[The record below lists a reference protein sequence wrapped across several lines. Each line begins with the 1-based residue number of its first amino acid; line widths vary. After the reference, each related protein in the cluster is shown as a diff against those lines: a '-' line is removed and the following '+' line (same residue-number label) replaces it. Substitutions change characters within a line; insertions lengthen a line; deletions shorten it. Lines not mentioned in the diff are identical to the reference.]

1 MRSLFAIRPIL
12 ALALVG
18 LVVAGPLTA
27 QQADPGTVVGQVTQE
42 DGTPLASARV
52 VATSVQTGR
61 QFGALST
68 ADGTYVIIG
77 LPPGSYRVEVRLIG
91 YNTGRVDRVVVASA
105 ESTTTDFLMGTAVI
119 ALDALEVFATRAIE
133 RETPVAFSDVNKEQ
147 LEQQMASQDLPL
159 VMNVTPSAYATESGG
174 AKGDS
179 RINVRG
185 FNQRNVAVMI
195 NGVPVNDMENG
206 WVYWSNWDGIG
217 DATSSI
223 QMQRGLSAVNL
234 ATPSI
239 GGTLN
244 IITDATALAPGGGLK
259 QEFGSEGYIKTTGSL
274 ATGMVGD
281 FAFSLQGTYQDGNGL
296 PNGAW
301 NTGWSYYLGAS
312 WAISAKNRLDLFA
325 LGAPQRHGQRLYAQ
339 NIAAYDSTFALS
351 LDSYDPAAARDPDGY
366 IESRDGHD
374 FNENWN
380 TVSESYTGQQA
391 AGSSL
396 FDRKLSGSLNER
408 ENFFHKPQ
416 VNLNWH
422 SQFSS
427 SLSLSTVSYYSGGN
441 GGGTGT
447 LGNFEWDYSSQPSRI
462 ADWDGNVRINSG
474 ELDDRGDP
482 KPAGRSDGI
491 LRNSRNNQWTIGL
504 ISKLKKQF
512 DSPLTMEIGVD
523 WRTAEID
530 HFREVRDLLGGNY
543 YLSDDN
549 EFEGEQQRQLGD
561 LVDYNFTNTV
571 DWLGGFVQA
580 EYSTSKYTV
589 FGMGGLSTINYKSV
603 NHFLDDGT
611 GNELVMDPDNYLGGQ
626 IKAGGLY
633 NLTDQWGLFVNAG
646 YISKVPNLDAVMLDE
661 IGAINPN
668 AQNEKF
674 YSFEGG
680 ANYGSVD
687 RSLVLN
693 LNAYFTQWNDRTI
706 TFENLLDEFGDESVV
721 TLLGLDARHMG
732 LEAELNWRLSNIV
745 SLNGAASLADWEY
758 TDDVSGTVRSDPGSP
773 IEPLDLYVKG
783 LKVGDAPQVQFV
795 YGATVFPTR
804 GLFVQ
809 LLGRTY
815 AKNYSQFEALGRDD
829 PDDVD
834 GSGNVVQS
842 WQAPGYTTFDA
853 HLQFAFP
860 ESFRLGNRTMLFA
873 HVLNVFNSTYIIDS
887 IDNSS
892 FNGWDDDHD
901 ADDAEVHLGLG
912 TRFNVGVQFNF

>member
-18 LVVAGPLTA
+18 LVVAGPLPG
-27 QQADPGTVVGQVTQE
+27 QQVDPGTVVGQVTQE

-61 QFGALST
+61 QFGALTT
-68 ADGTYVIIG
+68 ADGRYVIIG

-91 YNTGRVDRVVVASA
+91 YNTGRVDRVVVVSA
-105 ESTTTDFLMGTAVI
+105 EPTTTDFFMGTAAI
-119 ALDALEVFATRAIE
+119 ALDALEVFATRAVE
-133 RETPVAFSDVNKEQ
+133 RETPVAFSDVDKQQ
-147 LEQQMASQDLPL
+147 LEQQMASQDMPL
-159 VMNVTPSAYATESGG
+159 IMNVTPSVYATESGG

-223 QMQRGLSAVNL
+223 QLQRGLSAVNL

-244 IITDATALAPGGGLK
+244 VITDATALTPGGGLK
-259 QEFGSEGYIKTTGSL
+259 QEFGSAGFIKTTVNL
-274 ATGMVGD
+274 ATGNVGD
-281 FAFSLQGTYQDGNGL
+281 FAFMAQGVYQDGNGL

-312 WAISAKNRLDLFA
+312 WAVSAKNRLDLFA

-339 NIAAYDSTFALS
+339 NIGAFNNEFALS
-351 LDSYDPAAARDPDGY
+351 LDSYDPAAAEEYWESPDGM
-366 IESRDGHD
+366 D
-374 FNENWN
+374 FNQNWN
-380 TVSESYTGQQA
+380 SVSTSYTGKQA
-391 AGSSL
+391 AGSNI
-396 FDRKLSGSLNER
+396 FDRKIDDNLNER

-416 VNLNWH
+416 INLNWH
-422 SQFSS
+422 SQFTPT
-427 SLSLSTVSYYSGGN
+427 LNLSTVAYYSGGN

-447 LGNFEWDYSSQPSRI
+447 LGDFEWNYTLQPTRV

-474 ELDDRGDP
+474 TLDDSGDP

-543 YLSDDN
+543 YLDDDN
-549 EFEGEQQRQLGD
+549 EFTGERERGLGD
-561 LVDYNFTNTV
+561 KVDYDFTNTV

-580 EYSTSKYTV
+580 EWSTPKYTL
-589 FGMGGLSTINYKSV
+589 FGMGGVSTINYKSV

-611 GNELVMDPDNYLGGQ
+611 GNELVQDPDNIVGGQ
-626 IKAGGLY
+626 FKAGGLY
-633 NLTDQWGLFVNAG
+633 NLTDKWGLFVNAG
-646 YISKVPNLDAVMLDE
+646 YISKVPILDGVILDE
-661 IGAINPN
+661 DGAMNPDP
-668 AQNEKF
+668 QNEKF
-674 YSFEGG
+674 ISFEAG

-693 LNAYFTQWNDRTI
+693 LNAYFTQWNDRTW
-706 TFENLLDEFGDESVV
+706 TRSVVDEAGDEGLVS
-721 TLLGLDARHMG
+721 LLGLDARHMG
-732 LEAELNWRLSNIV
+732 VEAELTWRLSNIV
-745 SLNGAASLADWEY
+745 SLSGAASLADWEY
-758 TDDVSGTVRSDPGSP
+758 TDDVAGTFREDPGA
-773 IEPLDLYVKG
+773 PLVPYNLYVNG
-783 LKVGDAPQVQFV
+783 LKVGDAPMIQFM
-795 YGATVFPTR
+795 YGVSVFPTQ
-804 GLFVQ
+804 GLFLQ

-815 AKNYSQFEALGRDD
+815 AKNYSQFDPLDRDD
-829 PDDVD
+829 PDDR
-834 GSGNVVQS
+834 VQS
-842 WQAPGYTTFDA
+842 WQAPGYSVFDA

-860 ESFRLGNRTMLFA
+860 ESFRLGNRTMLFV
-873 HVLNVFNSTYIIDS
+873 HVLNLFNNTFILDS

-892 FNGWDDDHD
+892 FNSWDDDHD
-901 ADDAEVHLGLG
+901 ADDAEVFLGLG
-912 TRFNVGVQFNF
+912 TRFNLGVQFNF

>member
-18 LVVAGPLTA
+18 LVVAGPLPG
-27 QQADPGTVVGQVTQE
+27 QQVDPGTVVGQVTQE

-61 QFGALST
+61 QFGALTT
-68 ADGTYVIIG
+68 ADGRYVIIG

-91 YNTGRVDRVVVASA
+91 YNTGRVDRVVVVSA
-105 ESTTTDFLMGTAVI
+105 EPTTTDFFMGTAAI
-119 ALDALEVFATRAIE
+119 ALDALEVFATRAVE
-133 RETPVAFSDVNKEQ
+133 RETPVAFSDVDKQQ
-147 LEQQMASQDLPL
+147 LEQQMASQDMPL
-159 VMNVTPSAYATESGG
+159 IMNVTPSVYATESGG

-223 QMQRGLSAVNL
+223 QLQRGLSAVNL

-244 IITDATALAPGGGLK
+244 VITDATALTPGGGLK
-259 QEFGSEGYIKTTGSL
+259 QEFGSAGFIKTTVNL
-274 ATGMVGD
+274 ATGNVGD
-281 FAFSLQGTYQDGNGL
+281 FAFMAQGVYQDGNGL

-312 WAISAKNRLDLFA
+312 WAVSAKNRLDLFA

-339 NIAAYDSTFALS
+339 NIGAFNNEFALS
-351 LDSYDPAAARDPDGY
+351 LDSYDPAAAEEYWESPDGM
-366 IESRDGHD
+366 D
-374 FNENWN
+374 FNQNWN
-380 TVSESYTGQQA
+380 SVSTSYTGKQA
-391 AGSSL
+391 AGSNI
-396 FDRKLSGSLNER
+396 FDRKIDDNLNER

-416 VNLNWH
+416 INLNWH
-422 SQFSS
+422 SQFTPT
-427 SLSLSTVSYYSGGN
+427 LNLSTVAYYSGGN

-447 LGNFEWDYSSQPSRI
+447 LGDFEWNYTLQPTRV

-474 ELDDRGDP
+474 TLDDSGDP

-543 YLSDDN
+543 YLDDDN
-549 EFEGEQQRQLGD
+549 EFTGERERGLGD
-561 LVDYNFTNTV
+561 KVDYDFTNTV

-580 EYSTSKYTV
+580 EWSTPKYTL
-589 FGMGGLSTINYKSV
+589 FGMGGVSTINYKSV

-611 GNELVMDPDNYLGGQ
+611 GNELVQDPDNIVGGQ
-626 IKAGGLY
+626 FKAGGLY
-633 NLTDQWGLFVNAG
+633 NLTDKWGLFVNAG
-646 YISKVPNLDAVMLDE
+646 YISKVPILDGVILDE
-661 IGAINPN
+661 DGAMNPDP
-668 AQNEKF
+668 QNEKF
-674 YSFEGG
+674 ISFEAG

-693 LNAYFTQWNDRTI
+693 LNAYFTQWNDRTW
-706 TFENLLDEFGDESVV
+706 TRSVVDEAGDEGLVS
-721 TLLGLDARHMG
+721 LLGLDARHMG
-732 LEAELNWRLSNIV
+732 VEAELTWRLSNIV
-745 SLNGAASLADWEY
+745 SLSGAASLADWEY
-758 TDDVSGTVRSDPGSP
+758 TDDVAGTFREDPGA
-773 IEPLDLYVKG
+773 PLVPYNLYVNG
-783 LKVGDAPQVQFV
+783 LKVGDAPMIQFM
-795 YGATVFPTR
+795 YGVSVFPTQ
-804 GLFVQ
+804 GLFLQ

-815 AKNYSQFEALGRDD
+815 AKNYSQFDPLDRDD
-829 PDDVD
+829 PDDR
-834 GSGNVVQS
+834 VQS
-842 WQAPGYTTFDA
+842 WQAPGYSVFDA

-860 ESFRLGNRTMLFA
+860 ESFRLGNRTMLFV
-873 HVLNVFNSTYIIDS
+873 HVLNLFDNTFILDS
-887 IDNSS
+887 IDNSA
-892 FNGWDDDHD
+892 FNSWDQDHD
-901 ADDAEVHLGLG
+901 ADDAEVFMGLG
-912 TRFNVGVQFNF
+912 TRVNLGVQFNF

>member
-1 MRSLFAIRPIL
+1 MRSLFATKTML
-12 ALALVG
+12 ASALLG
-18 LVVAGPLTA
+18 LVVAAPLPA
-27 QQADPGTVVGQVTQE
+27 QQVEPGTIVGQVTQE
-42 DGTPLASARV
+42 DGTPVPSARV
-52 VATSVQTGR
+52 VAISVQTGR
-61 QFGALST
+61 QFGALTT
-68 ADGTYVIIG
+68 ADGRYVVTD
-77 LPPGSYRVEVRLIG
+77 LPPGAYRLEVRVIG
-91 YNTGRVDRVVVASA
+91 FNTGREDRVVVTSG
-105 ESTTTDFLMGTAVI
+105 ESTDTNFFLGTAAI
-119 ALDALEVFATRAIE
+119 ALDALEVFATRAVE
-133 RETPVAFSDVNKEQ
+133 RETPVAFSDVDKQQ
-147 LEQQMASQDLPL
+147 LEQQMASQDMPL
-159 VMNVTPSAYATESGG
+159 VMNVTPSVYATESGG

-223 QMQRGLSAVNL
+223 QLQRGLSAVNL

-244 IITDATALAPGGGLK
+244 VITDATALTPGGGLK
-259 QEFGSEGYIKTTGSL
+259 QEFGSEGFIKTTVNL
-274 ATGMVGD
+274 ATGMIGD
-281 FAFSLQGTYQDGNGL
+281 FAFMAQGVYQDGNGL

-339 NIAAYDSTFALS
+339 NIAAFDSTFAKS
-351 LDSYDPAAARDPDGY
+351 LDGFEQGA
-366 IESRDGHD
+366 IEEYWESPDGHD
-374 FNENWN
+374 FNQNWN
-380 TVSESYTGQQA
+380 SVSTSYTGKQA
-391 AGSSL
+391 AGSNI
-396 FDRKLSGSLNER
+396 FDRKIDDNLNER

-416 VNLNWH
+416 INLNWH
-422 SQFSS
+422 SQFTPT
-427 SLSLSTVSYYSGGN
+427 LNLSTVAYYSGGN

-447 LGNFEWDYSSQPSRI
+447 LGDFEWNYTLQPTRV

-474 ELDDRGDP
+474 TLDDSGDP

-543 YLSDDN
+543 YLDADN
-549 EFEGEQQRQLGD
+549 EFTGERERGLGD
-561 LVDYNFTNTV
+561 KVDYDFTNTV

-580 EYSTSKYTV
+580 EWSTPKYTL
-589 FGMGGLSTINYKSV
+589 FGMGGVSTIKYKSV
-603 NHFLDDGT
+603 NHFLDDGS
-611 GNELVMDPDNYLGGQ
+611 GNELVQAPDNIVGGQ
-626 IKAGGLY
+626 FKAGGLY
-633 NLTDQWGLFVNAG
+633 NLTDKWGLFVNAG
-646 YISKVPNLDAVMLDE
+646 YISKVPILDGVILDE
-661 IGAINPN
+661 DGATNPDP
-668 AQNEKF
+668 QNEKF
-674 YSFEGG
+674 ISFEAG

-693 LNAYFTQWNDRTI
+693 LNAYFTQWNDRTW
-706 TFENLLDEFGDESVV
+706 TRSVVDEAGDEGLVS
-721 TLLGLDARHMG
+721 LLGLDARHMG
-732 LEAELNWRLSNIV
+732 VEAELTWRLSNIV

-758 TDDVSGTVRSDPGSP
+758 TDDVAGTFREDPGA
-773 IEPLDLYVKG
+773 PLVPYNLYVNG
-783 LKVGDAPQVQFV
+783 LKVGDAPMIGLM
-795 YGATVFPTR
+795 YGVTVFPTQ
-804 GLFVQ
+804 GLFLQ

-815 AKNYSQFEALGRDD
+815 AKNYSQFDPLDRDD

-834 GSGNVVQS
+834 GSGNAIQS
-842 WQAPGYTTFDA
+842 WQAPGYSVFDA

-860 ESFRLGNRTMLFA
+860 ESFRLGNRTMLFV
-873 HVLNVFNSTYIIDS
+873 HVLNLFNNTFILDS
-887 IDNSS
+887 IDNSA
-892 FNGWDDDHD
+892 FNSYDQDHD
-901 ADDAEVHLGLG
+901 ADDAEVFLGLG
-912 TRFNVGVQFNF
+912 TRFNLGVQFNF

>member
-18 LVVAGPLTA
+18 LVVAGPLPA

-52 VATSVQTGR
+52 VATNVQTGR
-61 QFGALST
+61 QFGALTT
-68 ADGTYVIIG
+68 ADGTYVVIG

-105 ESTTTDFLMGTAVI
+105 ESTTTDFLMGTAAI
-119 ALDALEVFATRAIE
+119 AMDALEVFATRAVE

-147 LEQQMASQDLPL
+147 VEQQMASQDIPL
-159 VMNVTPSAYATESGG
+159 IMNVTPSVYATESGG

-185 FNQRNVAVMI
+185 FDQRNVAIMI

-239 GGTLN
+239 GGTMN
-244 IITDATALAPGGGLK
+244 IITDPTALTPGGGFK
-259 QEFGSEGYIKTTGSL
+259 QEFGSEGFIKTTASL

-281 FAFSLQGTYQDGNGL
+281 FAFSLQGVYQDGNGL
-296 PNGAW
+296 ANGIW

-312 WAISAKNRLDLFA
+312 WAISDKNRLDLFA
-325 LGAPQRHGQRLYAQ
+325 IGAPQRHGQRLYQQ
-339 NIAAYDSTFALS
+339 NIGAFSTEFALS
-351 LDSYDPAAARDPDGY
+351 LDDYDPAAAEQFWESPDGF
-366 IESRDGHD
+366 D
-374 FNENWN
+374 FNQNWN

-391 AGSSL
+391 AGSSRL
-396 FDRKLSGSLNER
+396 DRKLSGSLNER

-422 SQFSS
+422 SMFSTT
-427 SLSLSTVSYYSGGN
+427 LSLSTVAYYSGGS

-447 LGNFEWDYSSQPSRI
+447 LGDFEWDYSKQPSRV

-474 ELDDRGDP
+474 ELDDSGDP

-504 ISKLKKQF
+504 ISKLKKEF

-530 HFREVRDLLGGNY
+530 HFREFRDLLGGNY
-543 YLSDDN
+543 YLDDDN
-549 EFEGEQQRQLGD
+549 DFTGEVERGLGD
-561 LVDYNFTNTV
+561 KVDYDFTNTV
-571 DWLGGFVQA
+571 DWLGGFVQG
-580 EYSTSKYTV
+580 EWSTPKYTV
-589 FGMGGLSTINYKSV
+589 FGMVGASTIKYKSV
-603 NHFLDDGT
+603 NHFIDDG
-611 GNELVMDPDNYLGGQ
+611 GSELVMDPDNLVGGQ
-626 IKAGGLY
+626 FKAGGLY

-646 YISKVPNLDAVMLDE
+646 YISKVPIVDGVMLDE
-661 IGAINPN
+661 DGALNPDP
-668 AQNEKF
+668 QNEKF
-674 YSFEGG
+674 ISFEGG

-687 RSLVLN
+687 RSVVVN
-693 LNAYFTQWNDRTI
+693 LNAYFTQWNDRTRTRTVI
-706 TFENLLDEFGDESVV
+706 DELGDEALIS
-721 TLLGLDARHMG
+721 LLGLDARHMG
-732 LEAELNWRLSNIV
+732 VEAEATWRLSNII

-758 TDDVSGTVRSDPGSP
+758 TSDVSGTYRPDPGAP
-773 IEPLDLYVKG
+773 AEPYDLFVKG
-783 LKVGDAPQVQFV
+783 LKVGDAPQVQFM
-795 YGATVFPTR
+795 YGVTVFPTQ

-809 LLGRTY
+809 LLGRSYT
-815 AKNYSQFEALGRDD
+815 KNYSGFDPLDRDD
-829 PDDVD
+829 PDDR
-834 GSGNVVQS
+834 VQS
-842 WQAPGYTTFDA
+842 WKAPGYTVFDT

-860 ESFRLGNRTMLFA
+860 ESFRLGNRTMLFV
-873 HVLNVFNSTYIIDS
+873 HVLNLFDNQYIIDS
-887 IDNSS
+887 TDNSA
-892 FNGWDDDHD
+892 FNGWDYDHD
-901 ADDAEVHLGLG
+901 ADDAEVHFGLKR
-912 TRFNVGVQFNF
+912 RFNLGVQFNF